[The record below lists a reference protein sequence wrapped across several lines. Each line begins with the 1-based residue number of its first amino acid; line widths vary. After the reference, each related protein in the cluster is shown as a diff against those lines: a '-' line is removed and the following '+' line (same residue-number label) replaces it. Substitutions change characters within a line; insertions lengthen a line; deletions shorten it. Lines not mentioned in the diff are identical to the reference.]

1 MDLRKLARWV
11 IGKGAT
17 REQVARFIRWWTE
30 RPESAERFAKERA
43 TYRGRGW

>member
-17 REQVARFIRWWTE
+17 KEQIARFVARWKE

-43 TYRGRGW
+43 YQGRGW